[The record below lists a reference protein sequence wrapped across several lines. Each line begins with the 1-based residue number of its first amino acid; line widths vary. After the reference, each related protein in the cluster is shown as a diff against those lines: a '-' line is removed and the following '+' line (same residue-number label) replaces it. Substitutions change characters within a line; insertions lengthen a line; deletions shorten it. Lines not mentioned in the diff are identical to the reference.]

1 MKSDSQLEA
10 HIQKNELTQQEL
22 SIRIEALNRDVD
34 GLLTQL
40 NVSPEQLTTFI
51 ENKDNFSEENWNTMQ
66 EQRKALDE
74 KLLRELV
81 NVSNPKKTRDAFKNL
96 NAQPHWLFVR

>member
-10 HIQKNELTQQEL
+10 HILKNELALQEL

-34 GLLTQL
+34 GLLSQL

-51 ENKDNFSEENWNTMQ
+51 ENKDNFSEENWDTMQ
-66 EQRKALDE
+66 EQRKVLDE
-74 KLLRELV
+74 KLLRELL
-81 NVSNPKKTRDAFKNL
+81 NVSNPKKTRDAFKNMH
-96 NAQPHWLFVR
+96 AQPHWLFVR